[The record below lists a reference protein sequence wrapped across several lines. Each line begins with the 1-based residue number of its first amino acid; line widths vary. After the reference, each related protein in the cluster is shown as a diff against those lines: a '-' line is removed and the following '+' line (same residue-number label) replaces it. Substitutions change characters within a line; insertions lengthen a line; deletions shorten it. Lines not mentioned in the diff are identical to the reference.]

1 MKPTQVVRALAAL
14 AQESRLAAFRLL
26 VRAGTDG
33 MPAGKIA
40 EQLEIA
46 PATLSFHLKELS
58 NADLIQQRREGRSII
73 YSLHVESMQSLLA
86 FLVEDCCQGRPE
98 LCESAFALVNC
109 CETPPEKA
117 VRKKSARRRTR
128 KPSP

>member
-58 NADLIQQRREGRSII
+58 NADLIQQCREGRSII

-98 LCESAFALVNC
+98 LCEPAFALVNG